1 MSASNTLF
9 PEYFAEQLRLHPY
22 TEPRDAVKLCYQAS
36 FGAEHLLLDI
46 TAAREYFDD
55 EFLAVNG
62 DANRLFEQI
71 SPDYYRVNL
80 TAWKHKSLPQSWLFE
95 MFRMTAA
102 NGKNSG
108 IQFSDCLGAMETLVK
123 NNEAPFTLSAWN
135 DFFQTYD
142 VTAPTP
148 VHHSETFRQHE
159 HPAYRIVAAQ
169 YVKLIPILEKIAAL
183 ASDTKVIAID
193 GRSASGKTTL
203 AGTLC
208 EITGGGVIHMDDF
221 FLPAELRTEA
231 RLNTL
236 GGNVHYERFLSEVI
250 PNLRSG
256 EAFHHSVF
264 DCEEMQMGAPRT
276 VAASKLRIVEG
287 AYSNHPELGVYMDI
301 RVFCD
306 IASELQQQRIKTRDG
321 DYAEVYTSR
330 WIPMEEQY
338 LSAFGIKGK
347 ADITIFAEQ

>member
-1 MSASNTLF
+1 
-9 PEYFAEQLRLHPY
+9 
-22 TEPRDAVKLCYQAS
+22 
-36 FGAEHLLLDI
+36 
-46 TAAREYFDD
+46 
-55 EFLAVNG
+55 
-62 DANRLFEQI
+62 
-71 SPDYYRVNL
+71 
-80 TAWKHKSLPQSWLFE
+80 
-95 MFRMTAA
+95 
-102 NGKNSG
+102 
-108 IQFSDCLGAMETLVK
+108 
-123 NNEAPFTLSAWN
+123 
-135 DFFQTYD
+135 
-142 VTAPTP
+142 
-148 VHHSETFRQHE
+148 
-159 HPAYRIVAAQ
+159 
-169 YVKLIPILEKIAAL
+169 
-183 ASDTKVIAID
+183 
-193 GRSASGKTTL
+193 
-203 AGTLC
+203 
-208 EITGGGVIHMDDF
+208 MDDF

-256 EAFHHSVF
+256 EAFYHSVF
-264 DCEEMQMGAPRT
+264 DCEEMQMSAPRT

-306 IASELQQQRIKTRDG
+306 ITPELQQQRIKTRDG